1 MDKELLQK
9 SAQAANINEEAVVDA
24 INTKLQ
30 TVGIPVNGHTFEG
43 WIMYQHESSY
53 SADGIFRTWAAP
65 ESDTSVSLSDE
76 MAKIISEP
84 TELGDEKAWAIL
96 QIVPAKP
103 KNGRPPRFPY
113 YVNLRLRFQ
122 RPRKPAKS
130 IKEAMK
136 LAEGVQGVDRRIAA
150 NVMAV
155 AASAQK
161 AIGE

>member
-1 MDKELLQK
+1 MNTELLQK
-9 SAQAANINEEAVVDA
+9 SAQAADIKEDAVLDVV
-24 INTKLQ
+24 NQKLQ
-30 TVGIPVNGHTFEG
+30 TVGIPVTGRTFEG

-53 SADGIFRTWAAP
+53 SADGVFRTWAAP

-84 TELGDEKAWAIL
+84 TELGENKAWAII

-113 YVNLRLRFQ
+113 YINLRLRFQ
-122 RPRKPAKS
+122 RPRKPARS
-130 IKEAMK
+130 MPEAMK
-136 LAEGVQGVDRRIAA
+136 LAEGVPGVDRRIAA

-155 AASAQK
+155 AAAAQK